1 MRGVVLG
8 VLGGLA
14 VAACSGRHEQLG
26 DASIA
31 GLGGSGSDCGASA
44 QTLFD
49 TATVPP
55 AEDLFPARLVSGSE
69 LAGVTLTTTEAHQV
83 TCLGAHAF
91 TTYCGSPAGHIL
103 IAVVPLDPAT
113 QLPKTD
119 DLSDAIGAATGLL
132 PCWDLDHQHLDPAPA
147 TALYPTDFMLPAG
160 TWGVVVGAGR
170 LGIPDNEAN
179 MPLDLTAVGTP
190 AYFHFYFDG
199 DVGGRGT
206 WATGDPIVRIVVVGD

>member
-1 MRGVVLG
+1 MRCIVLVVL
-8 VLGGLA
+8 

-31 GLGGSGSDCGASA
+31 GLGGSGSDCGASS

-55 AEDLFPARLVSGSE
+55 AEDLFPARLISGAE
-69 LAGVTLTTTEAHQV
+69 LQGFAITTTEAHEI

-91 TTYCGSPAGHIL
+91 TTYCGSPAAQL
-103 IAVVPLDPAT
+103 LVAVVPLDPTT

-119 DLSDAIGAATGLL
+119 DLSDAVGAAAGTI
-132 PCWDLDHQHLDPAPA
+132 PCWDLGQQHADPAPE
-147 TALYPTDFMLPAG
+147 TPMFPTSFSVPAG

-170 LGIPDNEAN
+170 LGIRDNEAN
-179 MPLDLTAVGTP
+179 LPLDLTAVGSP
-190 AYFHFYFDG
+190 PWFHFYYDG

-206 WATGDPIVRIVVVGD
+206 WAIGSEPTIRMIVVGE